1 MSRPVPLQKKQFQL
15 RLGSNPVPLQW
26 EHLYP
31 ACKIPSSLWACFVVC
46 AFRCSAVPTR
56 AKAPRAITMIF
67 FFMLFVLSK
76 KAFSDKEYSTFAGIL
91 RACAKRVNDKCFLVF
106 HLLTPFIN
114 YRISTSSY
122 TKSEKKQQKSAI
134 SQFCWISRLKL
145 KRKMNLEKV
154 FWGRNSLRKT
164 SPRNMSENKKAE
176 HSLSLYQRS
185 DQEPAKK
192 TQRSIRQDL
201 LVQSTIALPATLQPF
216 FLANNFYLVGF
227 WYIC

>member
-1 MSRPVPLQKKQFQL
+1 MFPGVSPPFSLYQL
-15 RLGSNPVPLQW
+15 RYIDNFLHEVRKKTKNRDKPVL
-26 EHLYP
+26 LD
-31 ACKIPSSLWACFVVC
+31 F
-46 AFRCSAVPTR
+46 AVEIE
-56 AKAPRAITMIF
+56 AEDEF
-67 FFMLFVLSK
+67 
-76 KAFSDKEYSTFAGIL
+76 
-91 RACAKRVNDKCFLVF
+91 
-106 HLLTPFIN
+106 
-114 YRISTSSY
+114 
-122 TKSEKKQQKSAI
+122 EKG
-134 SQFCWISRLKL
+134 
-145 KRKMNLEKV
+145 